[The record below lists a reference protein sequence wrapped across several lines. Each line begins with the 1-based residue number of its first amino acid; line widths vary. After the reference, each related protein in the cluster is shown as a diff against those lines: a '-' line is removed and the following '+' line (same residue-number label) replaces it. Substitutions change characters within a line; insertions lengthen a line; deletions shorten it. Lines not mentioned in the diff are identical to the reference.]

1 MEKKR
6 LIKKKERLITASSLL
21 LAPLKLIL
29 IITHTHTNEQTLHK
43 LFFNFCYP
51 SLAIE
56 KERTPSPLK
65 THTHMQKKKLQK
77 N

>member
-29 IITHTHTNEQTLHK
+29 IITHTHQRTDSAQT
-43 LFFNFCYP
+43 FFNFCYP